1 MIGASTTG
9 CDVALD
15 ATKAEASSVTLV
27 QRGEIRL
34 YPQDHIGKMLDT
46 IFPEN
51 MPLEFSDTLATE
63 DPMKLGGVLASGFLA
78 ECDSKLE

>member
-1 MIGASTTG
+1 M
-9 CDVALD
+9 
-15 ATKAEASSVTLV
+15 TLV

-34 YPQDHIGKMLDT
+34 YPQDHVGMMLDT

-63 DPMKLGGVLASGFLA
+63 DPTKLTGHLAAGFLA
-78 ECDSKLE
+78 QCDSKLE